1 VTTRFPLAAN
11 RKNLCPEKRTTKFV
25 EGFLSMPYTYLL
37 QCADGSYYTGWTTDL
52 EARLKIHNAGKGAKY
67 TRSRLPVQL
76 IYWEESADRC
86 EAQRREAA
94 IRKLNRK
101 QKERLIDNSKLQ
113 RNGMKIRLPEESQII
128 RD

>member
-1 VTTRFPLAAN
+1 
-11 RKNLCPEKRTTKFV
+11 
-25 EGFLSMPYTYLL
+25 MPYTYLL

-101 QKERLIDNSKLQ
+101 QKNA
-113 RNGMKIRLPEESQII
+113 
-128 RD
+128 